1 MAFEFWHLPA
11 PSQTLVTPHPL
22 ATPLQRVSVWFAAI
36 GAQVPLPLMLHA
48 WQAPQL
54 AAPQQTPST
63 QLPVLHWLPA
73 VQATPLAFSVQLLV
87 LPLPW
92 QVLGA
97 RQSASDAH
105 GELLQAFVPQT

>member
-1 MAFEFWHLPA
+1 MAVEFWHLPA

-22 ATPLQRVSVWFAAI
+22 VTPPQRVSVLFAVI

-54 AAPQQTPST
+54 ELPQQTPST

-92 QVLGA
+92 QVLGD
-97 RQSASDAH
+97 RQSVSAVQ
-105 GELLQAFVPQT
+105 GELLHAFVPQT